1 MTTAPDSSP
10 RHTTTSQAAPQS
22 VIVDAVRTPV
32 GKRGGALRDH
42 HPVDLMA
49 ATLAHLVERTGV
61 DPDLLEDV
69 IVGVGLQRGEQTG
82 NVARN
87 ALLGA
92 GLPLQLPGVT
102 LDRQCGSGQQAVQF
116 ASQAVR
122 AGDSAFVLAGGVESM
137 SRTDLGPLFDPQG
150 EQGEWYG
157 ERALARFDG
166 SIPSQ
171 GRSIDLVV
179 KEYGFTREELDAF
192 AIRSHQRAA
201 AATDAGRFTGDLVPL
216 TGLTKDGAEV
226 ALTADEGIRPAVDPA
241 RVASLPPVFSAD
253 GKVTA
258 GNSSQISDGAAALL
272 IADRGAAERQG
283 LRPRARIVSSVA
295 RAADPVLQF
304 TAILP
309 ASHLALERAGLSIG
323 DIDLVEVNEAFA
335 PVPLLFQREF
345 GVSDD
350 ILNVNGGSIAIGHPI
365 GSTGARLLTGLVS
378 ELERRDA
385 RYGLLTICEGGGM
398 ANATIIERI

>member
-1 MTTAPDSSP
+1 M
-10 RHTTTSQAAPQS
+10 
-22 VIVDAVRTPV
+22 
-32 GKRGGALRDH
+32 
-42 HPVDLMA
+42 
-49 ATLAHLVERTGV
+49 
-61 DPDLLEDV
+61 
-69 IVGVGLQRGEQTG
+69 QRGEQFG

-122 AGDSAFVLAGGVESM
+122 SGDNAFVLAGGVESM
-137 SRTDLGPLFDPQG
+137 SRTELGPLFDPQG
-150 EQGEWYG
+150 AQGEWYG
-157 ERALARFDG
+157 DRALARFDG
-166 SIPSQ
+166 RIPSQ
-171 GRSIDLVV
+171 GASIDLVV
-179 KEYGFTREELDAF
+179 KEYGFEREELDAF
-192 AIRSHQRAA
+192 AIRSHHRAA
-201 AATDAGRFTGDLVPL
+201 AATQAGRFTGDLVPL

-226 ALTADEGIRPAVDPA
+226 ALTTDEGIRPDVDPA
-241 RVASLPPVFSAD
+241 RVAQLPPVFSPD

-309 ASHLALERAGLSIG
+309 ASHLALERAGLTIG

-345 GVSDD
+345 GVDND

-365 GSTGARLLTGLVS
+365 GSTSARLLTGLVS